1 MSTTE
6 LPILTSNDRLTAHS
20 LPNKPPAQEAW
31 SRLETEIVQLD
42 RILRDAERAA
52 KWNRGVI
59 PATYAE
65 WVQAQVSRFAAALHR
80 ELGPS
85 SDLDVA
91 VRGELG
97 RRVQTA
103 VLRRLE
109 SSDLVARIY
118 RKPRGYAGDYGTID
132 LMYREV
138 PSGVTQLGLLI
149 DRSMRTQPACRAV
162 VHRRALLAEEIR
174 TTVADT
180 VGRPARILSL
190 ACGPAAELFDV
201 ATDPH
206 IRTRVSATC
215 VDIDNQALDHVAK
228 RAAHE
233 GLAPCFTRHRGNLV
247 HLALGRQHL
256 ELPPQDLVYSIGLID
271 YFGDSFVVRLLD
283 WIHEQLATG
292 GRVILGNF
300 HPNNPSR
307 ELMEHVLD
315 WHLVHRDEA
324 AMHRLFRA
332 SRFGTGC
339 SKIRFE
345 GEGINLFAECRK
357 A

>member
-1 MSTTE
+1 
-6 LPILTSNDRLTAHS
+6 
-20 LPNKPPAQEAW
+20 
-31 SRLETEIVQLD
+31 V
-42 RILRDAERAA
+42 
-52 KWNRGVI
+52 
-59 PATYAE
+59 
-65 WVQAQVSRFAAALHR
+65 
-80 ELGPS
+80 S
-85 SDLDVA
+85 SDHGEA
-91 VRGELG
+91 FGELG
-97 RRVQTA
+97 VYADHQAADEATCHVPA
-103 VLRRLE
+103 VLRWPGVEPQVHTGLHYQMDLAATTLDLAGIDVPKTWDGIPIRLGE
-109 SSDLVARIY
+109 AGRDDLVLSQGAWSCQ
-118 RKPRGYAGDYGTID
+118 RGVRFGDHLY
-132 LMYREV
+132 L
-138 PSGVTQLGLLI
+138 
-149 DRSMRTQPACRAV
+149 RTS
-162 VHRRALLAEEIR
+162 
-174 TTVADT
+174 
-180 VGRPARILSL
+180 RILSL